1 MKIIIRI
8 IIAALFSYVGLKFLL
23 PHYLY
28 PIEHFEQWLVEFLPF
43 SWKVT
48 SILARVIVG
57 LFFVIAFFL
66 LFYWEKIKWMKYVS
80 VLMIFIPFIINPVF
94 PENFKDL
101 TKEYNE
107 NAAFEIQNPEKE
119 TILVYVSAKCSH
131 CKEAMIELD
140 IAKKKSEKF
149 SEVKVISYN
158 SKIQEFINDEELD
171 LQLDTIPTKLFL
183 KITKG
188 SFPKFQLVKENKILK
203 KWSNNEFN
211 YAVLDNLSK

>member
-1 MKIIIRI
+1 
-8 IIAALFSYVGLKFLL
+8 
-23 PHYLY
+23 
-28 PIEHFEQWLVEFLPF
+28 
-43 SWKVT
+43 
-48 SILARVIVG
+48 
-57 LFFVIAFFL
+57 
-66 LFYWEKIKWMKYVS
+66 
-80 VLMIFIPFIINPVF
+80 
-94 PENFKDL
+94 
-101 TKEYNE
+101 
-107 NAAFEIQNPEKE
+107 
-119 TILVYVSAKCSH
+119 
-131 CKEAMIELD
+131 MIELD